1 MIDELFESSSWSEEA
16 LSSDELSVIPSL
28 EDMDFNVA
36 LARFHPS
43 VPSREN
49 LPKIGMCNVIMKWM
63 VSLQVEKFVC
73 ACKVIEQGQKYFD
86 KVFP

>member
-1 MIDELFESSSWSEEA
+1 
-16 LSSDELSVIPSL
+16 
-28 EDMDFNVA
+28 MDFNVA

-86 KVFP
+86 KVFPYYACILGRKRVSLNI